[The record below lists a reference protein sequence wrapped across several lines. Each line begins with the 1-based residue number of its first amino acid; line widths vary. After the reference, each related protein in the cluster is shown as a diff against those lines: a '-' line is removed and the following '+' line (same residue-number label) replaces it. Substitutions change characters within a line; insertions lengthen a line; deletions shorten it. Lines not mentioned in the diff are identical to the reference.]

1 MPRPYKI
8 GQLHNFYGYRR
19 KTMIQELDRVVM
31 LIALSFAACIPAQT
45 PPQLA
50 HTPGAPVVV
59 AGSRVETTAFAVD
72 APSGWRIITSPAA
85 LPPFLIFAAPDGC
98 ALITLAA
105 EPIEPPPLTNCPTDA
120 AAPTQQ
126 TRRITFEDGTPV
138 YATFSATP
146 TNDDSMLPIFE
157 AVIESLATVR

>member
-1 MPRPYKI
+1 MRALWRSK
-8 GQLHNFYGYRR
+8 L
-19 KTMIQELDRVVM
+19 M
-31 LIALSFAACIPAQT
+31 LFAALWLAACIPAQT

-72 APSGWRIITSPAA
+72 APPGWRIITSPAA
-85 LPPFLIFAAPDGC
+85 LPPFIIFAAPDGC

-105 EPIEPPPLTNCPTDA
+105 EPIEPPPLANCPTDS

-126 TRRITFEDGTPV
+126 TRSITFEDGTAV
-138 YATFSATP
+138 YATFSAAP
-146 TNDDSMLPIFE
+146 TNDDSTLPIFE
-157 AVIESLATVR
+157 SVIESLATVR